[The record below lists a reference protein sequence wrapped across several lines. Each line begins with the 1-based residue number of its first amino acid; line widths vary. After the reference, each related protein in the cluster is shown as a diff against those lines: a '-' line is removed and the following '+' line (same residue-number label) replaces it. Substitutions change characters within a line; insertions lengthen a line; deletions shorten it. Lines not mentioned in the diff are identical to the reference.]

1 MPLSS
6 ARLMVSS
13 SSSTARLSWPAS
25 ARQIARWV
33 AARYCPAASARSN
46 ALVTCSTCPA
56 KEACQ
61 ATSTT
66 TESLG
71 AAHERTLSAR
81 FEVAVWTW
89 RLDGPAAAARIFCEL
104 LEYAESLESVPWSFI
119 IDCGW
124 NLGGA
129 LTDAGNANAALPIL
143 EATIEESQRA
153 YGPEHRHTLNVRLTH
168 VQAVGSAGEPK
179 KAAKLAARLV
189 EDSGRVLG
197 EAYLTTLQARYA
209 VAGWTAES
217 GNEETARQLFE
228 TLHAETA
235 RLFGD
240 DHWLVVEVG
249 TRLKQA

>member
-1 MPLSS
+1 
-6 ARLMVSS
+6 
-13 SSSTARLSWPAS
+13 
-25 ARQIARWV
+25 
-33 AARYCPAASARSN
+33 
-46 ALVTCSTCPA
+46 
-56 KEACQ
+56 
-61 ATSTT
+61 
-66 TESLG
+66 
-71 AAHERTLSAR
+71 
-81 FEVAVWTW
+81 
-89 RLDGPAAAARIFCEL
+89 
-104 LEYAESLESVPWSFI
+104 
-119 IDCGW
+119 
-124 NLGGA
+124 
-129 LTDAGNANAALPIL
+129 
-143 EATIEESQRA
+143 
-153 YGPEHRHTLNVRLTH
+153 
-168 VQAVGSAGEPK
+168 VGSAGEPK